1 MEYETYETD
10 ATYDEMY
17 DEGTKEKVCLIC
29 TESASFYLNQQLFLE
44 RRCWFRNSYSSVKVK
59 SKRSSVNGESK
70 AEREN
75 WVGLHSFLVDFCF
88 YLLSEKEAGS
98 YVWFTYNPA
107 ADPCPPAKCF
117 THN

>member
-29 TESASFYLNQQLFLE
+29 TESASFYLNQLLFLE

-59 SKRSSVNGESK
+59 SKRLSVNSGESK

-88 YLLSEKEAGS
+88 Y
-98 YVWFTYNPA
+98 VNMI
-107 ADPCPPAKCF
+107 
-117 THN
+117 